1 MLKTIVLTALILLI
15 QPIALGND
23 APVYVDNLINAL
35 AESQSSGKDILVI
48 FTADWCGVCK
58 VMKNDLVN
66 NPSVIKNKIVCYID
80 YDKNKDLIKEYR
92 VNIIPDYLI
101 IRNSIEIKRKIK
113 YTNLEAFK
121 IWIKNE

>member
-1 MLKTIVLTALILLI
+1 LLI